1 MPFKKFKLMF
11 CIVLIFLFAGC
22 TPIED
27 YFVKDQPDY
36 AQTSINGPLTA
47 IEYTNKI
54 NRTIMP
60 FLNEGET
67 FLSHHLDI
75 VKGEFPI
82 NQEIALV
89 EASIDR
95 AQQAIEK
102 IDGLYQPDS
111 YTEHKMQ
118 TITRLNEYKDALK
131 RYKKALEDG
140 NKDKIKESADNL
152 KNTLTSLKTAHIL
165 YQK

>member
-1 MPFKKFKLMF
+1 
-11 CIVLIFLFAGC
+11 GC

-36 AQTSINGPLTA
+36 AQTLINGPLTA

-140 NKDKIKESADNL
+140 NKDKIKESA
-152 KNTLTSLKTAHIL
+152 
-165 YQK
+165 